1 MSLDYNK
8 LSNPFLRLHLRYV
21 EKTEPPKLFHLWS
34 AITAV
39 SASMQRHLYLDLG
52 FGRLY
57 GNLYTLLVG
66 PPGTRKSTAIK
77 FATRILKQST
87 SVRWA
92 PDDTGGQRQGLIAA
106 LTEDDETV
114 EGLDVADALDIEKL
128 MNTQITLRNVN
139 QHVMFI
145 EAGEFGS
152 FIGQNNLDLTRFLI
166 KMWDGEDYVYRLKS
180 SRHVLKDNLMTL
192 LGGTTPTDIASLLPA
207 EAIGQGFMS
216 RFVLVYA
223 PAKEKQVPPSE
234 ARVVESLEPRLGEVY
249 ANVFYNMTGGM
260 TLHKDA
266 QRLLDQLY
274 LHEVKIHDTRFIYY
288 AERRQTHLL
297 KMCMCLAASRGSMTI
312 EMQDVEE
319 SQRILHATEQR
330 MPEALGE
337 YGLSPVAVARQKMLE
352 YLRHANEPISER
364 VLWVVM
370 QRDMKLIDFK
380 NSISALISA
389 DKISRLDSP
398 QGTMYLFNDGVKR
411 LLASMDTDAL
421 DALIGDGFGSET
433 LQ

>member
-1 MSLDYNK
+1 MSLDFDK

-21 EKTEPPKLFHLWS
+21 EKTEPPRIFHVWS
-34 AITAV
+34 AITAI
-39 SASMQRHLYLDLG
+39 SAAMQRHVYLDLG

-57 GNLYTLLVG
+57 GNLYVLLVG

-77 FATRILKQST
+77 FATKILRNST

-106 LTEDDETV
+106 LTEDDDTV
-114 EGLDVADALDIEKL
+114 EGMDVADALDIEKL
-128 MNTQITLRNVN
+128 MNAQVMLKNVD
-139 QHVMFI
+139 QHVMFV

-152 FIGQNNLDLTRFLI
+152 FIGQNSLDLTRFLI
-166 KMWDGEDYVYRLKS
+166 KMWDGEDYVYRLKT

-234 ARVVESLEPRLGEVY
+234 AMVDIDVESPLGSIY
-249 ANVFYNMTGGM
+249 ANVFYNMNGSM
-260 TLHKDA
+260 TLAADA

-297 KMCMCLAASRGSMTI
+297 KTCMCLAVARGSMKV
-312 EMQDVEE
+312 EMVDVEE

-380 NSISALISA
+380 NSLSVLISA
-389 DKISRLDSP
+389 DKVAPLDTPS
-398 QGTMYLFNDGVKR
+398 GRMYLYNDGVKR
-411 LLASMDTDAL
+411 LLASMDENVL
-421 DALIGDGFGSET
+421 DALIGDEESRT